1 MIPSMDIYDLLV
13 WFDQYLAKR
22 HLQFEAVA
30 IGGAAL
36 NLLGVVSRLTKDC
49 DILYPEIP
57 RDIAEAARAFA
68 AEVRDR
74 GDTLQDDWLNNGPA
88 SLANQ
93 LLPQWQERLQALFSG
108 KAIRLRSLGRVDL
121 LCAKLFALCDR
132 GIDLGDCIALA
143 PTTDE
148 LANVLSW
155 LEVQDANPDW
165 PAHRSGNTCGSWKEA
180 WSWDLAGLSSPLKA
194 RKPICLPRAWQ
205 ASA

>member
-1 MIPSMDIYDLLV
+1 MIPSMETYDLLV

-49 DILYPEIP
+49 DILYLEIP

-74 GDTLQDDWLNNGPA
+74 GDTLRDDWLNNGPA
-88 SLANQ
+88 SLLASQ
-93 LLPQWQERLQALFSG
+93 LLPQWQARLQTLFSG
-108 KAIRLRSLGRVDL
+108 KAIHLQSLGRSDL

-148 LANVLSW
+148 LANVLS
-155 LEVQDANPDW
+155 
-165 PAHRSGNTCGSWKEA
+165 
-180 WSWDLAGLSSPLKA
+180 
-194 RKPICLPRAWQ
+194 
-205 ASA
+205 

>member
-36 NLLGVVSRLTKDC
+36 NLLGVVSRLTMDC

-74 GDTLQDDWLNNGPA
+74 GDTLQEDWLNNGPA

-108 KAIRLRSLGRVDL
+108 NVIRLRSLV
-121 LCAKLFALCDR
+121 AW
-132 GIDLGDCIALA
+132 ISSA
-143 PTTDE
+143 P
-148 LANVLSW
+148 N
-155 LEVQDANPDW
+155 
-165 PAHRSGNTCGSWKEA
+165 C
-180 WSWDLAGLSSPLKA
+180 SPYA
-194 RKPICLPRAWQ
+194 IGV
-205 ASA
+205 SI

>member
-1 MIPSMDIYDLLV
+1 MDTYELLV
-13 WFDQYLAKR
+13 SFDRYLAKR
-22 HLQFEAVA
+22 HLNFEAVA

-36 NLLGVVSRLTKDC
+36 NLLDVVSRLTKDC

-57 RDIAEAARAFA
+57 RDIAEASRAFA
-68 AEVRDR
+68 TEVRAR
-74 GDTLQDDWLNNGPA
+74 GDTLQNDWLNNGPA

-108 KAIRLRSLGRVDL
+108 NVIRLRSPCRVDL

-148 LANVLSW
+148 LAKVLSW
-155 LEVQDANPDW
+155 LELQDANPDW
-165 PAHRSGNTCGSWKEA
+165 PAHVRATLV
-180 WSWDLAGLSSPLKA
+180 DLRRRLGHG
-194 RKPICLPRAWQ
+194 I
-205 ASA
+205 

>member
-74 GDTLQDDWLNNGPA
+74 GDTLQDDWLNNGPT
-88 SLANQ
+88 SL
-93 LLPQWQERLQALFSG
+93 
-108 KAIRLRSLGRVDL
+108 
-121 LCAKLFALCDR
+121 C
-132 GIDLGDCIALA
+132 
-143 PTTDE
+143 
-148 LANVLSW
+148 
-155 LEVQDANPDW
+155 
-165 PAHRSGNTCGSWKEA
+165 
-180 WSWDLAGLSSPLKA
+180 
-194 RKPICLPRAWQ
+194 KP
-205 ASA
+205 ASAPMARTPASIVFG